1 MALERIE
8 GPLLG
13 PRRDD
18 LRAGVIAATVANV
31 NRGQRDKA
39 MSPEDFVLRFEA
51 PHEAD
56 PQDAEDALRRLG
68 K

>member
-1 MALERIE
+1 MALEAVE

-31 NRGQRDKA
+31 NRGRRDKA
-39 MSPEDFVLRFEA
+39 SSPEDFVLRFEA
-51 PHEAD
+51 PREED